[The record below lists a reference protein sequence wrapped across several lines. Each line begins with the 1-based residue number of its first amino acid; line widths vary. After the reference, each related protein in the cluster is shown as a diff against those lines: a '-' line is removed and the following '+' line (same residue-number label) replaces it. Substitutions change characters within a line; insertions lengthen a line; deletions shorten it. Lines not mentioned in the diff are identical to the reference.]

1 MKAILL
7 TAAIAVGISSFATS
21 AAFAVPVDAS
31 FTSDK
36 VNFMSIEK
44 RGLAKSISGA
54 SMVDAGSIS
63 TAGDDRFRTANS

>member
-31 FTSDK
+31 FTRDK
-36 VNFMSIEK
+36 VNFTPIEK
-44 RGLAKSISGA
+44 AWTCKVHKWCEHGRCWVHKHCW
-54 SMVDAGSIS
+54 D
-63 TAGDDRFRTANS
+63 